1 MNKIFI
7 SIFIFI
13 IILFGQI
20 IKLFA
25 NNDTYINSSNITYNE
40 KENIVELAEN
50 SKINFKNTNILIDKG
65 IIDYNKNEFE
75 VFGNFYLYEELIILS
90 GQNLKG
96 NTSLDIF
103 SANNVNYIY
112 NDDLKIDSDYLNRE
126 NNLLYF
132 YKNFLTPCELEGY
145 FNCPTWSLSI
155 DKTKYNIEED
165 KFTHFDSFLQIAD
178 YKVFYLP
185 YFSHYGIKAPRKKG
199 FLTPSIQFTIGEKQ
213 GIVTPYYLPIG
224 QDTDILFRPIIS
236 LNQNL
241 EFSETFELS
250 TDITNKSS
258 SGDTSISIDNIKNE
272 NIDDINTSLKIK
284 TKQVINK
291 NMIFTASW
299 FFTNSISTTRSN
311 NEESLTFDDNY
322 LRFENYNVISKDDFL
337 KTELSTVQNFES
349 TNLNPIPIAPSLNY
363 TNFVNFRNYSIIN
376 DLGFTIIRRDESS
389 VESPSQSYKIKMNNE
404 IVNYNIY
411 KDLFIQNKL
420 SINNNYS
427 DYYFKNDQSLNH
439 HSLKSNAILSSDL
452 LFSKIG
458 ITNPKIKFIIP
469 AQIENNNK
477 SINEDSKSI
486 TFNYQNQF
494 SDNRFFGSDLF
505 DSTPRIVFGIENYF
519 NTKNSEISLN
529 INQSLDAKLNNN
541 YAYLINQNS
550 RLSDYS
556 IESKIKIKE
565 ILFKIDT
572 RLDSDNL
579 SKKEMNYELSHKKFL
594 NTSITYNETQSEA
607 YRNLSFDTQSIILNI
622 SKKMNDNVNI
632 NFNSNLDVKNNYDP
646 YKSTIQLSLFDDCSQ
661 LNISYSNTR
670 FSDNFNTQ
678 PEEKISLI
686 FIMDY
691 LGFFGYEQTTDLFF
705 KEPGNFFRE
714 TAL

>member
-7 SIFIFI
+7 SVFIFI
-13 IILFGQI
+13 IVLFSQI
-20 IKLFA
+20 IKLLA
-25 NNDTYINSSNITYNE
+25 NDDTYINSSNITYNE

-50 SKINFKNTNILIDKG
+50 SKINFKNTNILIDRG
-65 IIDYNKNEFE
+65 IIDYDKNEFE
-75 VFGNFYLYEELIILS
+75 VFGNFYLYEELTILS
-90 GQNLKG
+90 GQDLKG

-112 NDDLKIDSDYLNRE
+112 NDDLKIDSDNLNRE
-126 NNLLYF
+126 NNLLIF
-132 YKNFLTPCELEGY
+132 YNNFLTPCELEGY
-145 FNCPTWSLSI
+145 FNCPTWSLRI

-165 KFTHFDSFLQIAD
+165 KFTHFDTFLQIAD

-185 YFSHYGIKAPRKKG
+185 YFSHYGARAPRKKG
-199 FLTPSIQFTIGEKQ
+199 FLTPTIEFTFGGKQ
-213 GIVTPYYLPIG
+213 GIFTPYYLPIS
-224 QDTDILFRPIIS
+224 QNTDILFRPTIS
-236 LNQNL
+236 FDQNF
-241 EFSETFELS
+241 EFSENYELN
-250 TDITNKSS
+250 TIIENKG
-258 SGDTSISIDNIKNE
+258 SGGNTTISIDNIKNE
-272 NIDDINTSLKIK
+272 NSDDNTSLKINTIK
-284 TKQVINK
+284 VLNK
-291 NMIFTASW
+291 NMVFSASGL
-299 FFTNSISTTRSN
+299 FTNSISTTRSN
-311 NEESLTFDDNY
+311 NEEPLTFEDIY
-322 LRFENYNVISKDDFL
+322 LRFENYNIISENDFL
-337 KTELSTVQNFES
+337 KTELSSIESFEATS
-349 TNLNPIPIAPSLNY
+349 LNSIPIVPSLKY
-363 TNFVNFRNYSIIN
+363 TNFVNFKDYSILNNLDFVI
-376 DLGFTIIRRDESS
+376 LKRDESTIENPS
-389 VESPSQSYKIKMNNE
+389 ESFKIKLSNE
-404 IVNYNIY
+404 IFDYQIY
-411 KDLFIQNKL
+411 KSILFQNKL
-420 SINNNYS
+420 TIDNSYN
-427 DYYFKNDQSLNH
+427 DYYFNKDQSLNH
-439 HSLKSNAILSSDL
+439 QSFKSTAILSSDL
-452 LFSKIG
+452 QFSKIS

-469 AQIENNNK
+469 TQIENNNK
-477 SINEDSKSI
+477 SINEDSNSI

-494 SDNRFFGSDLF
+494 SENRFFGSDLF
-505 DSTPRIVFGIENYF
+505 DSSPRIVYGIENYF
-519 NTKNSEISLN
+519 NTKYSEINFN
-529 INQSLDAKLNNN
+529 INQSLDANLNNN

-550 RLSDYS
+550 KFSDYS
-556 IESKIKIKE
+556 IESKLKINE

-572 RLDSDNL
+572 RLDNDNL
-579 SKKEMNYELSHKKFL
+579 SKKEMNYELSYNKFL

-607 YRNLSFDTQSIILNI
+607 YRNLSTDTQSIIMNI